1 MRRNDTIP
9 DKYPVKGKAVLE
21 AVKTWANLLAVPVLL
36 LIIWQVLAGAG
47 LLMEVILPS
56 PVKIVKAFF
65 QIIEDGTLAIDLAVS
80 LRRVLIGY
88 LLGAGTA
95 LILGIGSGLF
105 KVIERI
111 FSPLV
116 DIIRQIPLYA
126 WIPLIILWFGI
137 GETSKHII
145 IAKAVFVPIYLNT
158 VRGIHDVPNEYVELS
173 KVLELTKKD
182 FIFKIVL
189 PSATPSIFTGLR
201 LAAGNSWMAVVAAEM
216 LGGLTGL
223 GYGLLQAKEFLMSDK
238 LIALMFV
245 IAGIGMIL
253 DFFLRLLE
261 KTALRWRVNNQ
272 GSKL

>member
-1 MRRNDTIP
+1 MRRNDTSP
-9 DKYPVKGKAVLE
+9 GKYPVNGKAVLE

-36 LIIWQVLAGAG
+36 LIIWQALAGAG

-65 QIIEDGTLAIDLAVS
+65 QIIEDGTLAIDLTVS

-182 FIFKIVL
+182 FIFRIVL

-245 IAGIGMIL
+245 IAAIGMIL
-253 DFFLRLLE
+253 DYFLRLLE

-272 GSKL
+272 GSKS

>member
-1 MRRNDTIP
+1 MRNHTGTDKNPIRNKT
-9 DKYPVKGKAVLE
+9 AVE
-21 AVKTWANLLAVPVLL
+21 KIKTWFNFLAVPVLL
-36 LIIWQVLAGAG
+36 LVLWQILADAG
-47 LLMEVILPS
+47 VLMEVILPS

-65 QIIEDGTLAIDLAVS
+65 RIIEDGTLAIDLSVS
-80 LRRVLIGY
+80 MRRVLIGY
-88 LLGAGTA
+88 ITGAGAA
-95 LILGIGSGLF
+95 LALGIGSGLN
-105 KVIERI
+105 KVLERI

-116 DIIRQIPLYA
+116 DVIRQIPLYA

-145 IAKAVFVPIYLNT
+145 IARAVFIPIYLNT
-158 VRGIHDVPNEYVELS
+158 VQGIHGVQIEYVELA
-173 KVLELTKKD
+173 KVLELTRKD
-182 FIFKIVL
+182 FICKIVL

-245 IAGIGMIL
+245 IAAVGMLI

-261 KTALRWRVNNQ
+261 KTALRWKTDNQ
-272 GSKL
+272 GKA